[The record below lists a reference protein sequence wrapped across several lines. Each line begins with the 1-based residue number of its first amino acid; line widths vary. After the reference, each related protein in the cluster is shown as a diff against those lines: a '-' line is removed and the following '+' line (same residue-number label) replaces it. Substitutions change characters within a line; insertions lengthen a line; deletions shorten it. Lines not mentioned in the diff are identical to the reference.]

1 MELLNTVFPNLM
13 QKLPEFYQ
21 AIIDTFVMV
30 GISGSISFILGIIF
44 GVVLIVTKPGGILE
58 RHFIYQV
65 VDKAIN
71 TFRSVPFII
80 LLTLLLP
87 VTRMVAGTG
96 IGVKGAIIP
105 LVFGIVPFFS
115 RQVES
120 ALTEIGS
127 GVIEAAQAMGLSPWE
142 VIFKVYLRE
151 SIAPIMRATT
161 LTTISLIGLTAMA
174 GAVGAGGLGDFAIK
188 YGHNR
193 FQEDV
198 TVGTVIVLVAIV
210 CLIQFLGNKLAAK
223 NTH

>member
-1 MELLNTVFPNLM
+1 MSNDMIPLLTKALGETVYM
-13 QKLPEFYQ
+13 VAVSM
-21 AIIDTFVMV
+21 AIA
-30 GISGSISFILGIIF
+30 SALGIPL
-44 GVVLIVTKPGGILE
+44 GVLLYATDKGQILE
-58 RHFIYQV
+58 SPVLNKVIGTV
-65 VDKAIN
+65 VNAI
-71 TFRSVPFII
+71 RSIPFII

-151 SIAPIMRATT
+151 SIAPIVRATT

>member
-1 MELLNTVFPNLM
+1 
-13 QKLPEFYQ
+13 
-21 AIIDTFVMV
+21 MV

-58 RHFIYQV
+58 RHTIYQV
-65 VDKAIN
+65 VDKSIN
-71 TFRSVPFII
+71 AFRSVPFII

-87 VTRMVAGTG
+87 VTRMVVGTG

-105 LVFGIVPFFS
+105 LVCGIVPFFS

-151 SIAPIMRATT
+151 SIAPIVRAIT

>member
-44 GVVLIVTKPGGILE
+44 GVVLIVTKPGGIFE
-58 RHFIYQV
+58 RHTIYQV
-65 VDKAIN
+65 VDKSIN
-71 TFRSVPFII
+71 AFRSVPFII

-87 VTRMVAGTG
+87 VTRMVVGTG
-96 IGVKGAIIP
+96 IGVKGAINP
-105 LVFGIVPFFS
+105 LVCGIVPFFS

-151 SIAPIMRATT
+151 SIAPIVRAIT